1 MHVHLPAYSIRH
13 SIIPPNPPHADTN
26 EDRLR
31 QVFGEFGPVTDIFL
45 PSDRNTGRPRGFG
58 FVTMGTRPAAESAIA
73 KMDQSQL
80 DGRTVRV
87 NESKPRGEGPA
98 DRERGFGPG
107 GMGGFNSSGRPEVKL
122 YVGNLSFDTPEETV
136 RKLFEDQGQVVDCFL
151 PTDRDTGRV
160 RGFAFVTM
168 VSADAEKACRNLNGY
183 ELDGRPLRVN
193 EAQPKGMG
201 GGPRGGGGGFGGGG
215 YGGRGG
221 YDDRGYGGKLLMLGS
236 LNLCHEMSLKLLF
249 SVISLTSFFPI
260 FGSMNR
266 LSLLQVEEAAGTG
279 ATTITAMAVA
289 VVSRLTFVLF
299 VFDLISTRPACSTS
313 PRSPN
318 SII

>member
-1 MHVHLPAYSIRH
+1 MLVRPPAQISIRSVWRVIQDVKAFCIFRFVARH
-13 SIIPPNPPHADTN
+13 VFSTRLEIPLFHAAQTLTLSVRYSYIAPLPPHADTN

-45 PSDRNTGRPRGFG
+45 PSERGTGRPRGFG

-168 VSADAEKACRNLNGY
+168 VAADAEKACRNLNGY

-215 YGGRGG
+215 GYGGRGG
-221 YDDRGYGGKLLMLGS
+221 YDDRSGGYGGKFNYRLS
-236 LNLCHEMSLKLLF
+236 FLCQEMNLKLW
-249 SVISLTSFFPI
+249 FFVVGHLLI
-260 FGSMNR
+260 LL
-266 LSLLQVEEAAGTG
+266 LS
-279 ATTITAMAVA
+279 
-289 VVSRLTFVLF
+289 
-299 VFDLISTRPACSTS
+299 
-313 PRSPN
+313 
-318 SII
+318 SIWTP

>member
-1 MHVHLPAYSIRH
+1 MFYKIKRFDSSLRCTSTYPLIRH

-31 QVFGEFGPVTDIFL
+31 QVFGEFGPVTDVFL

-221 YDDRGYGGKLLMLGS
+221 YDDRGYGGKLLQSWALS
-236 LNLCHEMSLKLLF
+236 I
-249 SVISLTSFFPI
+249 SV
-260 FGSMNR
+260 MK
-266 LSLLQVEEAAGTG
+266 
-279 ATTITAMAVA
+279 
-289 VVSRLTFVLF
+289 
-299 VFDLISTRPACSTS
+299 
-313 PRSPN
+313 
-318 SII
+318 